1 MKVQLAIKKIYIKT
15 YGCQMN
21 FSETEIISGLF
32 LSNGFELT
40 DSMDTADVI
49 ILNTCS
55 IRDTAVNKVIGKL
68 GQLKRLKKDNPDL
81 IIGIGGCYAQSDSDF
96 LKKKANYLD
105 FIFGTY
111 NKLRL
116 VDIINKI
123 EESRVLDDYETI
135 LDVGVYPDNEQFQYK
150 DIAYKNP
157 VTAWVPIMRGCDN
170 YCSYC
175 IVPYVRGHEISRIPS
190 EIITQ
195 IEGLSSQNY
204 KEIVL
209 LGQNVNSYGKRFADG
224 IDYKITFAGLL
235 KELIKIDKIK
245 RIRFI
250 TSHPKD
256 LTDELIDVMS
266 SSEKICKSLHL
277 PVQSGSTNVLKA
289 MKRQYSREYYVELIK
304 KLRDK
309 IPDLALATDVIVGF
323 PGETEEDFQLTID
336 LIKAVR
342 FEQAYLFRYSSR
354 KGTAAEAL
362 PDQLPET
369 LKKKRLWALMEIQDK
384 ITEEESIKYLGTE
397 VEVLVEG
404 PDQKKNVNSF
414 SGRTNSN
421 KIVIFKGKK
430 TDIGNFVRIKIT
442 RTTPY
447 TLFGE
452 KL

>member
-1 MKVQLAIKKIYIKT
+1 MKSQLAIKKIYIKT

-40 DSMDTADVI
+40 DNMSTADVI

-55 IRDTAVNKVIGKL
+55 IRDTAANKVIGKL
-68 GQLKRLKKDNPDL
+68 GQLKRLKERNPDL
-81 IIGIGGCYAQSDSDF
+81 ILGIGGCYAQSEGDF
-96 LKKKANYLD
+96 LKTKAKYLD

-111 NKLRL
+111 NKLKL
-116 VDIINKI
+116 VEIIKQI
-123 EESRVLDDYETI
+123 EESRLLDDYETI

-150 DIAYKNP
+150 SIAYKNP

-175 IVPYVRGHEISRIPS
+175 IVPFVRGHEISRKPS
-190 EIITQ
+190 DIITQ
-195 IEGLSSQNY
+195 VETLASKDYEEVI
-204 KEIVL
+204 L

-224 IDYKITFAGLL
+224 TDHKVTFAGLL

-245 RIRFI
+245 RLRFI

-256 LTDELIDVMS
+256 FPDELIDVMAS
-266 SSEKICKSLHL
+266 SDKICKSLHL

-289 MKRQYSREYYVELIK
+289 MKRQYSREYYLELVK

-309 IPDLALATDVIVGF
+309 MPGLVLATDIIVGF

-336 LIKAVR
+336 LIKFVR
-342 FEQAYLFRYSSR
+342 FEQAYLFRFSSR
-354 KGTAAEAL
+354 KGTAAEVL
-362 PDQLPET
+362 PGQLPEAV
-369 LKKKRLWALMEIQDK
+369 KKQRLWALMDIQDK
-384 ITEEESIKYLGTE
+384 ITEEESTKYLGTE

-404 PDQKKNVNSF
+404 PDQKKNIDSF
-414 SGRTNSN
+414 SGRTDSN
-421 KIVIFKGKK
+421 KIVIFKGKES
-430 TDIGNFVRIKIT
+430 DIGNLVRIKIT
-442 RTTPY
+442 KTTPY

>member
-336 LIKAVR
+336 L
-342 FEQAYLFRYSSR
+342 
-354 KGTAAEAL
+354 
-362 PDQLPET
+362 
-369 LKKKRLWALMEIQDK
+369 
-384 ITEEESIKYLGTE
+384 
-397 VEVLVEG
+397 
-404 PDQKKNVNSF
+404 
-414 SGRTNSN
+414 
-421 KIVIFKGKK
+421 
-430 TDIGNFVRIKIT
+430 
-442 RTTPY
+442 
-447 TLFGE
+447 
-452 KL
+452 

>member
-1 MKVQLAIKKIYIKT
+1 
-15 YGCQMN
+15 MN

-40 DSMDTADVI
+40 DNMAAADVI

-68 GQLKRLKKDNPDL
+68 GQLKKLKDDKPDL
-81 IIGIGGCYAQSDSDF
+81 ILGIGGCYAQSDSDF

-111 NKLRL
+111 NKLKL
-116 VDIINKI
+116 VEIINKV
-123 EESRVLDDYETI
+123 EESRLLDDYETI
-135 LDVGVYPDNEQFQYK
+135 LDVGVYPDSEQFQYK
-150 DIAYKNP
+150 NIAYKNP

-175 IVPYVRGHEISRIPS
+175 IVPFVRGHEISRSPS
-190 EIITQ
+190 EIVTQ
-195 IEGLSSQNY
+195 IESLSSKNY
-204 KEIVL
+204 QEIIL

-224 IDYKITFAGLL
+224 IDYEITFAGLL
-235 KELIKIDKIK
+235 KELIKINKVK

-256 LTDELIDVMS
+256 FTDELIDVMAS
-266 SSEKICKSLHL
+266 SDKICKSLHL
-277 PVQSGSTNVLKA
+277 PVQSGSTTILKA
-289 MKRQYSREYYVELIK
+289 MKRQYSIEYYIGLIK

-309 IPDLALATDVIVGF
+309 MPDLVLATDIIVGF

-342 FEQAYLFRYSSR
+342 FEHAYLFRFSSR
-354 KGTAAEAL
+354 KGTAAESL
-362 PDQLPET
+362 PGQLPEKV
-369 LKKKRLWALMEIQDK
+369 KKQRLWSLMSIQDK
-384 ITEEESIKYLGTE
+384 ITEEESRKYLAAE

-404 PDQKKNVNSF
+404 PDQKKNIDSF
-414 SGRTNSN
+414 SGRTGSN

-430 TDIGNFVRIKIT
+430 SDIGNLVQIKIT
-442 RTTPY
+442 KTTPY